1 MYSIQTSKSS
11 TDDEFTVQTLK
22 HAGNEMGMLSNSILH
37 FSVIQKT
44 PVMDLKLYHG
54 TKTRDPLKKTDLR
67 SLGMQLTQTQT
78 DACNAPAHPL
88 IHKLHSL
95 HFTLRKRTIYC
106 ISVCRSYF
114 SLTYRT
120 HIKLPFSPEK

>member
-67 SLGMQLTQTQT
+67 SLGMQLTV
-78 DACNAPAHPL
+78 DA
-88 IHKLHSL
+88 
-95 HFTLRKRTIYC
+95 
-106 ISVCRSYF
+106 
-114 SLTYRT
+114 
-120 HIKLPFSPEK
+120 E

>member
-22 HAGNEMGMLSNSILH
+22 HAGNETGMLSNSIPH

-44 PVMDLKLYHG
+44 PVMDLKLYRG

-67 SLGMQLTQTQT
+67 SLGMQ
-78 DACNAPAHPL
+78 
-88 IHKLHSL
+88 
-95 HFTLRKRTIYC
+95 
-106 ISVCRSYF
+106 
-114 SLTYRT
+114 
-120 HIKLPFSPEK
+120 